1 MPNKALPLLD
11 RTIMITRARAQAAGF
26 AQQLEN
32 YGARVVQCPAIEII
46 EPESYEAV
54 DEAIDNLYGYDW
66 VIFTSANGVEYF
78 VRRLAATGH
87 DASDLDDLRVCAIG
101 ERTAEAL
108 RGAAVHVDVVP
119 EEFKAEGVFRA
130 LETYMGG
137 REKLQGQVF
146 LVPRA
151 AVARDYLPRA
161 LEEAGGRVDAVT
173 VYRTVPP
180 QNLDRARAEVMLAGG
195 GVDCIT
201 FTSPSTVQNFALLF
215 DTTDLGQLLAGV
227 AVACIG
233 DITAQTIANYNLRI
247 DIQPEDFTAIAL
259 AKAIADFYSQ

>member
-1 MPNKALPLLD
+1 MRNKVLPLLD
-11 RTIMITRARAQAAGF
+11 RTIMITRPRTQAAEF
-26 AQQLEN
+26 AQQLED
-32 YGARVVQCPAIEII
+32 YGARVVQCPMIEII

-54 DEAIDNLYGYDW
+54 DEAIGNLYGYDW

-78 VRRLAATGH
+78 MRRLSVNGR
-87 DASDLDDLRVCAIG
+87 DASALDDLRVCAIG

-108 RGAAVHVDVVP
+108 REAAVHVDVVP

-146 LVPRA
+146 LFPRA

-161 LEEAGGRVDAVT
+161 LEEACARADVVT

-180 QNLDRARAEVMLAGG
+180 QNLDRARVEVMLAGG
-195 GVDCIT
+195 GIDCIT
-201 FTSPSTVQNFALLF
+201 FTSSSTVANFALLF
-215 DTTDLGQLLAGV
+215 DTTDLNQLLAGV
-227 AVACIG
+227 DIACIG
-233 DITAQTIANYNLRI
+233 DITAQTAADYNLQI
-247 DIQPEDFTAIAL
+247 DIQPAEFTTAAL
-259 AKAIADFYSQ
+259 ASAIADFYSQ

>member
-1 MPNKALPLLD
+1 M
-11 RTIMITRARAQAAGF
+11 
-26 AQQLEN
+26 
-32 YGARVVQCPAIEII
+32 
-46 EPESYEAV
+46 
-54 DEAIDNLYGYDW
+54 
-66 VIFTSANGVEYF
+66 
-78 VRRLAATGH
+78 
-87 DASDLDDLRVCAIG
+87 DDLRVCAVG

-108 RGAAVHVDVVP
+108 RECSVHVDVVP
-119 EEFKAEGVFRA
+119 EDFKAEGVFRA